1 MADQFGF
8 RPTGSTTCALVNIL
22 HNVHQMFDDGNDYVR
37 CILID
42 YSKAFDVI
50 NHGILLKELAGLRLH
65 RSIYKWIASFALPIT
80 RSIVQGSGIG
90 PMLYIINAQKLK
102 TLSTKNSLI
111 KYADDTTL
119 LAPQHTNCDIEIE
132 FEHIRQWSAAYKL
145 TINKA
150 KCVEIIFWR
159 TTRIKCRYTVPNIL
173 EIQRV
178 ECVKLLGV
186 FITSNLSWSMQVDY
200 VLRAVSQNFYLIK
213 QIRSMSL
220 NMVSLNQIY
229 YIMHCMVLSRIQYA
243 LPAYYGFLLQ
253 ADKDRIDALM
263 RKAKRWALTSLKN
276 NRH

>member
-1 MADQFGF
+1 
-8 RPTGSTTCALVNIL
+8 
-22 HNVHQMFDDGNDYVR
+22 MFEDGNDYVR

-65 RSIYKWIASFALPIT
+65 RSIYKWIASFLSGRTQSVSHAGIFTTDLPIT

-200 VLRAVSQNFYLIK
+200 VLRAVSQKFYLIK

-220 NMVSLNQIY
+220 KVTCQYFEGSL
-229 YIMHCMVLSRIQYA
+229 
-243 LPAYYGFLLQ
+243 F
-253 ADKDRIDALM
+253 
-263 RKAKRWALTSLKN
+263 
-276 NRH
+276 RHGK